1 MMMKKRIISMGI
13 ALTMMTGSALAAVYT
28 DAPGTPTQDQVVSLT
43 AEWKD
48 EAGTAYTL
56 EELPADQLTMDMA
69 TDVYGF
75 VYEQEN
81 RPVHWYPEE
90 TQTAIENMI
99 GGSGDS
105 LYMTELM
112 RLHAD
117 DVEVNGDLSAAMT
130 LDIGYQPGQT
140 TVVVLGDTSDSANIV
155 WTPVVSRVT
164 EAGRVEFDIPQEL
177 MEQLRGNDLIFTLLT
192 VRTTTKTIVKTVATE
207 TEVPETLPSKEASDT
222 TRVVKTVRNGEEVE
236 DDFELVVVQE
246 TEVIRREVS
255 LLEQFVT
262 EEKRPALDWLPEDA
276 QNRVRYLLGADA
288 DSLIVTDYISLESK
302 YFRPTDG
309 DAVGTLSFAT
319 PYKEGQTIVT
329 VLGIPKK
336 DASENGETQMDW
348 IVQPAYVR
356 ANGAV
361 DVVFNQTGLIDMDT
375 ETGLLLLLS
384 VPETEE

>member
-1 MMMKKRIISMGI
+1 MMKKRILSMGM
-13 ALTMMTGSALAAVYT
+13 ALTMMTGNALAAVYT
-28 DAPGTPTQDQVVSLT
+28 DAPGTPTQDQVVSLK

-56 EELPADQLTMDMA
+56 EEMPADQLTMDTA

-75 VYEQEN
+75 VYEQGN
-81 RPVHWYPEE
+81 RPVRWYPEE
-90 TQTAIENMI
+90 TQIAIEKMI

-117 DVEVNGDLSAAMT
+117 DVEVNADLGAVMT
-130 LDIGYQPGQT
+130 LDIDYQPGQT

-164 EAGRVEFDIPQEL
+164 ATGRVEFDIPQEL

-192 VRTTTKTIVKTVATE
+192 VRQTTQTIVKTVETE
-207 TEVPETLPSKEASDT
+207 TPESLPSKQASDT
-222 TRVVKTVRNGEEVE
+222 TQIVKTVRNGVEVE
-236 DDFELVVVQE
+236 DNFELVVVQE

-262 EEKRPALDWLPEDA
+262 EQERPALSWLPEKD
-276 QNRVRYLLGADA
+276 QDRVRYLLGADA
-288 DSLIVTDYISLESK
+288 DSLIVTDYVSLNSK

-319 PYKEGQTIVT
+319 PYMEGQTIVT
-329 VLGIPKK
+329 ALGIPKK
-336 DASENGETQMDW
+336 DAEADEDGKTLMDW

-356 ANGAV
+356 ESGVV
-361 DVVFNQTGLIDMDT
+361 DVVFDQTGLIDMDT

-384 VPETEE
+384 VPETNE